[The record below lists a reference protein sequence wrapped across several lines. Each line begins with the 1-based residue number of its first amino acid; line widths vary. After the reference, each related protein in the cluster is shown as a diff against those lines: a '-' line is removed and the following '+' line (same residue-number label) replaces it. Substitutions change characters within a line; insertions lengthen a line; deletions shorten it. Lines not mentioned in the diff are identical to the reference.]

1 MVLNTTATIFHLYH
15 GCQFYWWG
23 NPEYTEKTTDLSQ
36 VTDKLHQY
44 IYVCESSI
52 RHLGIMVR
60 DYCFNP
66 MDQTEPEKMFAQ
78 RDNMNTTVTMYLI
91 KKKERARMVLTVPE
105 ELVRLLI
112 NKANLR
118 TQSFTGLRFNAVY
131 NEQRHGKYCKTT
143 THHFHFLCLRDE
155 GHINLLL
162 SVRSSVRL
170 SVRI

>member
-1 MVLNTTATIFHLYH
+1 
-15 GCQFYWWG
+15 
-23 NPEYTEKTTDLSQ
+23 
-36 VTDKLHQY
+36 
-44 IYVCESSI
+44 
-52 RHLGIMVR
+52 
-60 DYCFNP
+60 
-66 MDQTEPEKMFAQ
+66 MFAQ
-78 RDNMNTTVTMYLI
+78 RDSMNITVTMYLI

-112 NKANLR
+112 SKASLR

-170 SVRI
+170 SVRIQIHDLFGYLLLQFWSYSFNILQDVYTHHGGVHVHRILIFFKYSQNDRQLDLVIFFVLAA